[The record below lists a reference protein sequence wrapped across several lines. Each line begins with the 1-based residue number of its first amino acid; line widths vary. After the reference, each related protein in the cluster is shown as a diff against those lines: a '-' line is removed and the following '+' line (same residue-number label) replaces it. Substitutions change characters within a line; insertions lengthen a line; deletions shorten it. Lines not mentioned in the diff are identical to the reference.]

1 MNADSSVTDKR
12 NKSYFIYLDETN
24 QIKNKPE
31 LSTKYHS
38 LRNIPN
44 TSVFLVSVNDIPL
57 FYCRSRK
64 EAVNKSTAFLDIK
77 ASNMNCKYYI
87 ENIDDFELYLTS
99 IDNNSIIKTETVE
112 HVVKITEIKEVGFMV
127 E

>member
-1 MNADSSVTDKR
+1 MNPDSSMTDKR
-12 NKSYFIYLDETN
+12 NKSYFIYLDETK

-44 TSVFLVSVNDIPL
+44 TSIFLVSVNDIPR
-57 FYCRSRK
+57 FYCRTRK
-64 EAVNKSTAFLDIK
+64 EAVNKGTALLDIK

-99 IDNNSIIKTETVE
+99 IDNNSIVKTETVE